1 MATFHRSHPVAGKSR
16 TAHKPPQPR
25 KHPKLDH
32 AQRSALSKNLASAI
46 ANHDAGKL
54 AASNQ
59 SAANLVRLLR
69 ELGILADE

>member
-1 MATFHRSHPVAGKSR
+1 MAAFHKSLHS
-16 TAHKPPQPR
+16 TAHKAKQPR

-46 ANHDAGKL
+46 AHHDVGHL
-54 AASNQ
+54 AAANH

-69 ELGILADE
+69 ELGLLTDE